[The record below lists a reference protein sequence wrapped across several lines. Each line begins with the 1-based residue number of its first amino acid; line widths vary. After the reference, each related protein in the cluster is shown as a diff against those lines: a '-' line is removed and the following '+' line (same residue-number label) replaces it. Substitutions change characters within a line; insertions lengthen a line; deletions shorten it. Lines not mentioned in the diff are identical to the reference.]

1 MDLIKKAVIDFTV
14 AFRYLK
20 GPKFWYYII
29 LTGMI
34 GLFISAVLFYIAYRT
49 GAFMADFLSD
59 LYPFEFGKKA
69 AFTFFHLIPI
79 TYILALMVMKY
90 VIYIVVSP
98 IMSLLSRKIEED
110 HCSCALQDDSNNH
123 WYLLLRTFKV
133 TGRSIY
139 KEILWTILFSIV
151 GILVPVVGIGGLL
164 ITQAYYIG
172 YAHLD
177 YTLARKLDFQ
187 DMKVW
192 IKKNRGLALGNG
204 IIYFTLLLIP
214 GLGVFLAPVFST
226 AAASIGVND
235 LLNGNIEN
243 ADGSVG

>member
-14 AFRYLK
+14 AFRYLR

-29 LTGMI
+29 LTGII
-34 GLFISAVLFYIAYRT
+34 GLFISAVLLYIAYRT
-49 GAFMADFLSD
+49 GAYMSDFLSD

-79 TYILALMVMKY
+79 TYILAVIILKY
-90 VIYIVVSP
+90 VTYIVLSP
-98 IMSLLSRKIEED
+98 IMFLLSIKIEED
-110 HCSCALQDDSNNH
+110 HCGSEIKDDNKQ
-123 WYLLLRTFKV
+123 WYYLIRTFKV

-139 KEILWTILFSIV
+139 KEILWTILFSLV
-151 GILVPVVGIGGLL
+151 GILIPVVGIGGIL

-177 YTLARKLDFQ
+177 YTLSRKLEFKH
-187 DMKVW
+187 MKVW
-192 IKKNRGLALGNG
+192 MKRNRGLALGNG

-214 GLGVFLAPVFST
+214 VLGLFLAPVFST

-235 LLNGNIEN
+235 LL
-243 ADGSVG
+243 DG